1 MPAGGANVNTL
12 EPINYET
19 VIKTVR
25 QWPPAR
31 RFALV
36 QDVLSTLAPAE
47 TPPKPRRKTL
57 DKALGLLATDRPAP
71 SDAEIQQWLDER
83 RVEKYG

>member
-1 MPAGGANVNTL
+1 MNALKASSYENVLQT
-12 EPINYET
+12 I
-19 VIKTVR
+19 R
-25 QWPPAR
+25 QWPPDR

-36 QDVLSTLAPAE
+36 RDVINTLSEEVFSPR
-47 TPPKPRRKTL
+47 PRRKTL
-57 DKALGLLATDRPAP
+57 ERALGILATSQPAP

>member
-1 MPAGGANVNTL
+1 MNTTKANGYDNVL
-12 EPINYET
+12 QMI
-19 VIKTVR
+19 R
-25 QWPPAR
+25 QWPPNR

-36 QDVLSTLAPAE
+36 RDVINTLATEVFPSR
-47 TPPKPRRKTL
+47 PRRKTL
-57 DKALGLLATDRPAP
+57 EKALGLLATSRPAP